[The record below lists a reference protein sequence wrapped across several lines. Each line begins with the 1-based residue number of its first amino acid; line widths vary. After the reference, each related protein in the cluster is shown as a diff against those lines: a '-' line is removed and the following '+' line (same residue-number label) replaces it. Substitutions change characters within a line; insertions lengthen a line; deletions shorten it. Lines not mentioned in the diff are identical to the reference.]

1 MERATSEKPTK
12 LTIEYPDRQLDR
24 FTTFFRPIVA
34 IPILIVLGT
43 LSGAPVFWESAPWG
57 WGWIGQ
63 WDWQNAAAFVVVP
76 TALMIIFRKKYPRWW
91 FDWNINMAKF
101 VARVFSYMA
110 LLTDTYP
117 STDDEQGVHLD
128 LHYPEV
134 SEELTSWMPLIKWF
148 LAIPHYIILFFLNI
162 AATMVVIIAWFA
174 ILFTGRYPR
183 GMFDFV
189 VNVYH
194 WNLRVLAYAFLLIT
208 DKYPAFDFS
217 GWE

>member
-1 MERATSEKPTK
+1 MEKATQNKPTQFK
-12 LTIEYPDRQLDR
+12 IDYPEEQLDR
-24 FTTFFRPIVA
+24 VTTFFRPIVA
-34 IPILIVLGT
+34 IPILIILGT
-43 LSGAPVFWESAPWG
+43 LSGAPVFWESTPWG

-91 FDWNINMAKF
+91 FDWNLNMAKF

-134 SEELTSWMPLIKWF
+134 EEELTSWMPLVKWF
-148 LAIPHYIILFFLNI
+148 LAIPHYIVLFFLNI
-162 AATMVVIIAWFA
+162 ASTMVVIIAWFA
-174 ILFTGRYPR
+174 ILFTGRYPK
-183 GMFDFV
+183 GLFGFV

-208 DKYPAFDFS
+208 DNYPAFDFS